1 MSIAEIAARIGS
13 SATLATEAFLVPVE
27 VKDAKQSYGRVR
39 YLVTPVG
46 GAGEAWVDTD
56 RLSWKEVVA

>member
-1 MSIAEIAARIGS
+1 MLAA
-13 SATLATEAFLVPVE
+13 EAFLVPVE

-46 GAGEAWVDTD
+46 GAGEAWVDVD
-56 RLSWKEVVA
+56 RLTWQEVGA